1 MEARRGGDTLALTLV
16 AKGAEADI
24 FLDPDWNGR
33 KAILKRRG
41 VKKYRHPEIDREI
54 RRYRTLHE
62 ADMIHRSKEAGVSTP
77 LIYQLDPKGA
87 TIVMEYI
94 EGVKIKDAVPRLT
107 LEENRALF
115 RLIGED
121 AGRLHCAAL
130 IHGDLTTSNMIKVGH
145 RVFFIDFGLGE
156 VSKEVEKRGVDFNL
170 MVRMLASTH
179 YTIMEPL
186 LESFKEGY
194 RNTMGSEAEEVFQRA
209 DEIKRRGRYIDKE

>member
-1 MEARRGGDTLALTLV
+1 MALILV

-33 KAILKRRG
+33 KAILKHRG

-77 LIYQLDPKGA
+77 LIYQLDAGGA
-87 TIVMEYI
+87 TIVMEYV
-94 EGVKIKDAVPRLT
+94 EGLKVRDAVPRLSI
-107 LEENRALF
+107 EENRALF
-115 RLIGED
+115 RRIGED
-121 AGRLHCAAL
+121 TGRLHSAAL
-130 IHGDLTTSNMIKVGH
+130 IHGDLTTSNMIKAGH
-145 RVFFIDFGLGE
+145 RIVFIDFGLGE

-179 YTIMEPL
+179 YTTMEPL

-194 RNTMGSEAEEVFQRA
+194 RDTMGYEAEAVFQRA
-209 DEIKRRGRYIDKE
+209 EEVRRRGRYIDKE

>member
-1 MEARRGGDTLALTLV
+1 MALTLI

-24 FLDPDWNGR
+24 LLDPDWNGR
-33 KAILKRRG
+33 KALLKRRG
-41 VKKYRHPEIDREI
+41 IKKYRHPQIDVEV

-62 ADMIHRSKEAGVSTP
+62 ADIIHRAKEAGISTP
-77 LIYQLDPKGA
+77 LIYQLDPEGS

-94 EGVKIKDAVPRLT
+94 EGERVRDIVPKLS

-115 RLIGED
+115 RQIGEE
-121 AGRLHCAAL
+121 AGKLHHAAL
-130 IHGDLTTSNMIKVGH
+130 IHGDLTTSNMIKTNN
-145 RVFFIDFGLGE
+145 RVVFIDFGLGE

-179 YTIMEPL
+179 YTIMEQL

-194 RNTMGSEAEEVFQRA
+194 RATMGPEAEEVFQRA
-209 DEIKRRGRYIDKE
+209 DEIRRRGRYIDKK